1 MTEPAKMP
9 CARCFRASE
18 VEALV
23 IGNDGEPCPRC
34 GDTVELDAA
43 LDEEYPLLYGSV
55 ALMEK
60 IP

>member
-1 MTEPAKMP
+1 MP